1 MCVCMMA
8 TALVGC
14 GKTDSG
20 AATDSK
26 TEESAEQSASYG
38 EKKWKLGYS
47 SLAFIDES

>member
-1 MCVCMMA
+1 MKKKLLAAMMCVCMMA

-26 TEESAEQSASYG
+26 TEESVVCI
-38 EKKWKLGYS
+38 LR
-47 SLAFIDES
+47 